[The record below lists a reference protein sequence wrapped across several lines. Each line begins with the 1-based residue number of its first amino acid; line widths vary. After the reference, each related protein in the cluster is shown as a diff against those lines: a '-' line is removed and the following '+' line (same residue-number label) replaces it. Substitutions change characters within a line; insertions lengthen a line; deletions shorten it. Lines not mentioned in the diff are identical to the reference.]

1 MLRAR
6 TLLIAAAALA
16 LVPAAAGAVTN
27 LNADV
32 EAQVRAAFA
41 DAPDMI
47 AAAKCE
53 SGYRQFNDDGSP
65 LHGGWGGKYVG
76 IFQISEEV
84 HSAEAARLGDD
95 ISTVAGNIAYA
106 RHLYDR
112 EGTVPWVSCV
122 PKKVA
127 AAAAAPAP
135 ASVSNALSGASSDAL
150 TLTLRTGMSDQQVKT
165 LQQTLNAA
173 GYAVAASGPGSSG
186 SETERFGALT
196 RAAVRKFQCD
206 KGIVCQGDEDSTGYG
221 LVGRRTRSALNALLA
236 H

>member
-1 MLRAR
+1 MRLNASRVA
-6 TLLIAAAALA
+6 IAAATILA
-16 LVPAAAGAVTN
+16 VLPGAVGASAN

-47 AAAKCE
+47 AVAKCE
-53 SGYRQFNDDGSP
+53 SGYRQFNDDGTP

-95 ISTVAGNIAYA
+95 INTIAGNIAYA

-112 EGTVPWVSCV
+112 EGSVPWVSCL
-122 PKKVA
+122 PKKT
-127 AAAAAPAP
+127 AAAPAVVP
-135 ASVSNALSGASSDAL
+135 ATGGGSTSGPLSA
-150 TLTLRTGMSDQQVKT
+150 TLRFGMSHAQVLA
-165 LQQTLNAA
+165 LQQLLNAN
-173 GYAVAASGPGSSG
+173 GYAIAADGPGSPG
-186 SETERFGALT
+186 HETSRFGALT

-206 KGIVCQGDEDSTGYG
+206 KGIVCDGDEDSTGFG
-221 LVGRRTRSALNALLA
+221 LVGRRTRAALNALKQ
-236 H
+236 